1 VGTKYTTNTAS
12 GYNSSPPSDDG
23 AQTASN
29 LVTWAK
35 HKTKLGDPIKTL
47 AEDINTDL
55 VTAFDYAPRR
65 ITVSDAV
72 VAGDHMKTV
81 EIAPTAT
88 TSVVVTLPDAATL
101 GTIFRV
107 FIKNSSPHQQSIARA
122 TGGDTIDGTAAN
134 ITIPAKASYCITT
147 NNTGSAADGFLI
159 LGCYPLEVTN
169 LTEETAPAVSD
180 TVAVYDLS
188 ATALRKMELAKL
200 LKVINSLTE
209 DTTPDK
215 DADFL
220 LTYDASASAVKKT
233 LLNKAGITLATRVS
247 LSGASVDFTGIPAW
261 AKRVTVHLE
270 GVSTSGTSPL
280 LIQIGDA
287 GGIEA
292 TTYVG
297 SVSQVVG
304 SGTVDGTVFSTGF
317 LVNNASVGTDVWNG
331 SMTIE
336 LSNAATN
343 SWCARGVFGRSN
355 SAMGS
360 HCAGNK
366 SLSAT
371 LDRVRL
377 TTVGGTDTFDAGT
390 MNISYE

>member
-1 VGTKYTTNTAS
+1 MGTKYTTNTAS

-23 AQTASN
+23 AQTAAN

-88 TSVVVTLPDAATL
+88 TGVTVTLPDAATL
-101 GTIFRV
+101 GPIFRV
-107 FIKNSSPHQQSIARA
+107 YIKNSSPHQQAIARA

-159 LGCYPLEVTN
+159 LACYPLEVTN

-188 ATALRKMELAKL
+188 ATALRKIELAKL

-215 DADFL
+215 DADFV
-220 LTYDASASAVKKT
+220 LTYDASASAVKKA
-233 LLNKAGITLATRVS
+233 LLTKGGITLATRVTV
-247 LSGASVDFTGIPAW
+247 SGATVDFTSIPSW
-261 AKRVTVHLE
+261 VRRITIHLE
-270 GVSTSGTSPL
+270 GVSSSGTSPY
-280 LIQIGDA
+280 LIQLGDA

-297 SVSQVVG
+297 SVAQVVG
-304 SGTVDGTVFSTGF
+304 SGTVDGTVFTSGF
-317 LVNNASVGTDVWNG
+317 LLQNLPSATDVWNG
-331 SMTIE
+331 TLTLA
-336 LSNAATN
+336 LSNAATF
-343 SWCARGVFGRSN
+343 SWCGWGVFHRSN
-355 SAMGS
+355 VAMGA

-390 MNISYE
+390 MNITYE